1 MGEGTG
7 GGAVDG
13 MEDELES
20 KPFIFLCSALSSM
33 LRWRCEAE
41 LPPPLRPPPPPR
53 EPGCR
58 GAAAAHHHREQQ
70 QTTKHGPT
78 PTLETH
84 SS

>member
-33 LRWRCEAE
+33 LRWRREAE
-41 LPPPLRPPPPPR
+41 LPPPPLRPPPPPR

-70 QTTKHGPT
+70 QTKHGRT
-78 PTLETH
+78 PTH